1 MYGGCWPR
9 SRSQRRRWY
18 ITAAA
23 KACRPTCCPV
33 RRPAAGAGPLLV
45 EQLTVRELQVLALLG
60 EPLSP
65 KEIARTLDISH
76 GTMKRHVANIYGKL
90 DVTTRWDAVAQAKA
104 LGLLATG

>member
-1 MYGGCWPR
+1 
-9 SRSQRRRWY
+9 
-18 ITAAA
+18 
-23 KACRPTCCPV
+23 
-33 RRPAAGAGPLLV
+33 LLV

-104 LGLLATG
+104 LGLLVTG